1 MMMEL
6 EISLEVK
13 KIHSSGI
20 KKFVNLTEKKFNIIK
35 GRCFGTVQFFDR
47 NIEKMMKSFCK
58 QLDD

>member
-1 MMMEL
+1 MK
-6 EISLEVK
+6 EIVIAQPLG
-13 KIHSSGI
+13 IGI